1 MIVYSMLFLQFLK
14 THFFFLFQQNW
25 EATQQF
31 VYRTSLKFRHLSRD
45 TRLTSDNQGFNKEQ
59 LEEKIKKKLTELLQV
74 PSEAIDMNQPMTN
87 YGVDSMMSM
96 ELTTWAS
103 RELGLGITQLEV
115 LGGLTVESLAKKG
128 TLGLR

>member
-1 MIVYSMLFLQFLK
+1 M
-14 THFFFLFQQNW
+14 
-25 EATQQF
+25 A
-31 VYRTSLKFRHLSRD
+31 
-45 TRLTSDNQGFNKEQ
+45 SDIQGFNKEQ

-74 PSEAIDMNQPMTN
+74 PSEVIDLNQPMTN
-87 YGVDSMMSM
+87 YGVDSMMSI

-115 LGGLTVESLAKKG
+115 LGGLTAASLAKKG

>member
-1 MIVYSMLFLQFLK
+1 M
-14 THFFFLFQQNW
+14 
-25 EATQQF
+25 A
-31 VYRTSLKFRHLSRD
+31 
-45 TRLTSDNQGFNKEQ
+45 SDNQGFNKEQ

-74 PSEAIDMNQPMTN
+74 PSEAIDMNRPMTN

-103 RELGLGITQLEV
+103 RELSLGITQLEV

>member
-1 MIVYSMLFLQFLK
+1 M
-14 THFFFLFQQNW
+14 
-25 EATQQF
+25 A
-31 VYRTSLKFRHLSRD
+31 
-45 TRLTSDNQGFNKEQ
+45 SDNQRFNKEQ

-115 LGGLTVESLAKKG
+115 LGGLTVASLAKKG

>member
-1 MIVYSMLFLQFLK
+1 M
-14 THFFFLFQQNW
+14 
-25 EATQQF
+25 
-31 VYRTSLKFRHLSRD
+31 YRTSLKFRHLSRD
-45 TRLTSDNQGFNKEQ
+45 TRLASDNQGFNKEQ